1 MALDLSVQHP
11 WGCSGNY
18 NYAYLLATERKDL
31 RKLFHLC
38 AIAKTGRLVG
48 GHSVSSSLYA
58 TGVCPSRSW
67 QHSILVE
74 QRSHRLYVDSLR
86 LVLDWIFAWIT
97 WLSFGNF
104 HRLRAIFPFTI
115 ALARPVGP
123 AIMYVA
129 PCKWLCIS
137 ADMNQSLILLTGFP
151 YFVVVI
157 NLPQRFQVVNGD
169 SPIMAGVHLLPLLSA
184 MAFGEMVSA
193 L

>member
-1 MALDLSVQHP
+1 MLFCWP
-11 WGCSGNY
+11 
-18 NYAYLLATERKDL
+18 RKE
-31 RKLFHLC
+31 
-38 AIAKTGRLVG
+38 KTYENS
-48 GHSVSSSLYA
+48 SVSVRSLKQVDWLGA
-58 TGVCPSRSW
+58 ILLVAASTLLVFALQEAGSTAFSWNSGVIVSTLTVSGLC
-67 QHSILVE
+67 
-74 QRSHRLYVDSLR
+74 
-86 LVLDWIFAWIT
+86 WIGFFAWIT
-97 WLSFGNF
+97 WLSFSNV

-129 PCKWLCIS
+129 PCEWLCIS